1 MKTIAFIAAVAVAT
15 VAVSAAST
23 PAFAKQPHGSFGA
36 AKVSY
41 DSKTDRY
48 CFRETVTGSRIPVT
62 QCRSRSQWAQAG
74 LTITRKA
81 AVQLAQR

>member
-1 MKTIAFIAAVAVAT
+1 MKTIAFVAAVAAAT

-23 PAFAKQPHGSFGA
+23 PAFAQQAQGSFGA

-41 DSKTDRY
+41 DSKTNRY
-48 CFRETVTGSRIPVT
+48 CFKQMVTGSLIPVT
-62 QCRSRSQWAQAG
+62 QCRSRSEWSQAG
-74 LTITRKA
+74 LTITHKP